1 MTRSVV
7 AAHGKNELICIFS
20 PSIPFVLNFSPCPT
34 QPVRR
39 DAIHRVRRQPH
50 TPFDAHQNRIDSLFF
65 LPQSHFFST
74 FFYYSL
80 SAFASLRLCVLFRVF
95 LSPAPISAIRYNE
108 LMAIKITPDQ
118 EIWVMTTEGSKIT
131 GYNRQ
136 YLEQLARKNLSLPE
150 DERLLKVRMRARRYE
165 LWLPDLLRYI
175 EEIGNGPHQDKK

>member
-1 MTRSVV
+1 
-7 AAHGKNELICIFS
+7 
-20 PSIPFVLNFSPCPT
+20 
-34 QPVRR
+34 
-39 DAIHRVRRQPH
+39 
-50 TPFDAHQNRIDSLFF
+50 
-65 LPQSHFFST
+65 
-74 FFYYSL
+74 
-80 SAFASLRLCVLFRVF
+80 
-95 LSPAPISAIRYNE
+95 
-108 LMAIKITPDQ
+108 MAIKITPDQ